1 MSQQTLV
8 RPSALELSPVSGRIG
23 AVVSG
28 VELSGDLAAETV
40 AEIRLAL
47 LRHKVVFF
55 RGQHQLDARSQA
67 AFTRRLGELVDPDTV
82 IPSLDAWHSDA
93 TFLDRPPLAS
103 VQRALEVPAHGGDTV
118 WANTVT
124 AYEDLPVEL
133 RDLADRLWFLHSA
146 AHGALETRHPLVR
159 VHPETGE
166 RAILLGGFATS
177 VVGLSHRADSEALIK
192 LFQEYVTRLE
202 NTVRWRWAAGDVAVW
217 DNRATQHRVVN
228 DFGDRPRRL
237 HSVTIAGDAP
247 IAVGDSSAQHSA

>member
-1 MSQQTLV
+1 MLTATSVLEISQ
-8 RPSALELSPVSGRIG
+8 VSGRIG

-28 VELSGDLAAETV
+28 IELSGDLADETV
-40 AEIRLAL
+40 DEIRLAL

-55 RGQHQLDARSQA
+55 RGQYHLDAREQA
-67 AFTRRLGELVDPDTV
+67 AFARRFGALIDPDTE
-82 IPSLDAWHSDA
+82 IPALDAWHTDA
-93 TFLDRPPLAS
+93 TFLDRPPRIS
-103 VQRALEVPAHGGDTV
+103 VQRALEVPGHGGDTV

-124 AYEDLPVEL
+124 AYEDLPIEL

-146 AHGALETRHPLVR
+146 TRGALETRHPLVR

-177 VVGLSHRADSEALIK
+177 VVGLTQRADSEALIK

-202 NTVRWRWAAGDVAVW
+202 NTVRWRWAAGDVAIW
-217 DNRATQHRVVN
+217 DNRATQHRVIN

-237 HSVTIAGDAP
+237 HSTTVAGDVP
-247 IAVGDSSAQHSA
+247 VAVA